1 MFVTNG
7 HMFNYVIMSVTLLFE
22 IVHMKKGMRRRR
34 FVVQAIST
42 IRIFEYSLN

>member
-7 HMFNYVIMSVTLLFE
+7 HSYLCLSLFNMLFE